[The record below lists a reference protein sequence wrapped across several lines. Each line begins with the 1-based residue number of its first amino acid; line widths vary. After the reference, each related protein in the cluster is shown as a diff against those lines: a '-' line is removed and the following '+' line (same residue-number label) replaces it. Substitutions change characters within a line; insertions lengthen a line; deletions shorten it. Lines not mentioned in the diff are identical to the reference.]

1 MTLKNSE
8 LPNSENFSNL
18 DWDWGKVGDI
28 DIVKDLGTKK
38 SKNEIDAI
46 QKAPISQKK
55 ILGMHPMTLVILS
68 AGGLVLA
75 ITGVIIYKKYN
86 K

>member
-55 ILGMHPMTLVILS
+55 ILGMHPMTMIITSVGLIVLS
-68 AGGLVLA
+68 
-75 ITGVIIYKKYN
+75 ITGIIIYRKIN
-86 K
+86 

>member
-1 MTLKNSE
+1 MISE
-8 LPNSENFSNL
+8 LPNDFYNGDGLGRFTDTLTKVTVGLKEVVK
-18 DWDWGKVGDI
+18 DKGKVET
-28 DIVKDLGTKK
+28 KDEEPKETL
-38 SKNEIDAI
+38 
-46 QKAPISQKK
+46 

-68 AGGLVLA
+68 AGVLVLA